1 MKRIGTFLI
10 SAALVGLTAFS
21 GIGNVTKNVTDVRA
35 ETIYDATPKLLI
47 TGRDIKGDEV
57 KAGDEF
63 EMTIHL
69 VNESNSTKL
78 RNISLKLSSE
88 ENQIVTASGSD
99 TLYIDKIDK
108 EGEYDVTVKM
118 KARAD
123 LPQNNYTVNV
133 DYSYEN
139 TNKNTFEDSAS
150 LSIPVVQESKISISE
165 KKLSKS
171 EVSIDGKTSL
181 TFKVNNMGLD
191 KLRNVTATFS
201 GDDIDDL
208 SYYVGTIEAGENSSV
223 DMTITPAK
231 VGEDPIDIEI
241 TYEDTSGNTKKF
253 NEEIS
258 LVVTEEVAEAEAV
271 ETAAVSPAY
280 IGVGAV
286 VILLLIVIFSTIIKK
301 VNQKKYE

>member
-21 GIGNVTKNVTDVRA
+21 GIGNITKNVTDVRA

-57 KAGDEF
+57 KTGDEF

-191 KLRNVTATFS
+191 KLRNVTANFS
-201 GDDIDDL
+201 GDDIDDI

-223 DMTITPAK
+223 DITITPAK

-258 LVVTEEVAEAEAV
+258 LVVTEEVAETEAV

>member
-1 MKRIGTFLI
+1 M
-10 SAALVGLTAFS
+10 
-21 GIGNVTKNVTDVRA
+21 
-35 ETIYDATPKLLI
+35 
-47 TGRDIKGDEV
+47 
-57 KAGDEF
+57 
-63 EMTIHL
+63 
-69 VNESNSTKL
+69 
-78 RNISLKLSSE
+78 
-88 ENQIVTASGSD
+88 TASGSD

-108 EGEYDVTVKM
+108 EGEYDITVKM

-139 TNKNTFEDSAS
+139 TSKNTFEDSAS

-191 KLRNVTATFS
+191 KLRNVTANFS
-201 GDDIDDL
+201 GDDIDDI

-241 TYEDTSGNTKKF
+241 TYEDASGNTKKF

-271 ETAAVSPAY
+271 ETATVSPAY

-286 VILLLIVIFSTIIKK
+286 VILLLIVVFSTIIKK